1 MTKGKTRKTSRT
13 KRTTGTRQKA
23 KTARKA
29 GTSPL
34 LKYEIIGIC
43 CILAGV
49 FATAGFIGVDTG
61 RIGHSVDDILSY
73 IFGLGRIVV
82 SLSLIVLGLK
92 YIVIRKACPVSKS
105 WAVGTWIYILLLG
118 LVHLL
123 VIPEGTEFLPHSLSV
138 GGGIVGAVMASVLR
152 RFLGFFGAVMAITG
166 ACIVTFLVW
175 KNWSISKPV
184 AVVADKA
191 GQEAAK
197 VSGKA
202 VEGLQDASQ
211 SLKQWHERRRIF
223 DLQAVVGDDPL
234 GRPACGNPDDLHG
247 VGDAPEPFQPVG
259 CRPTEGAGRLLERTA
274 EAGRPAC
281 GNSVDTG
288 QPACGN
294 PDDYP
299 ADMERPA
306 ATIADARDLG
316 NGVEEVRFDASPIEG
331 DVPYDWAS
339 DDSYEEAPETSEETP
354 EDARPYSQIH
364 ETVVGDTVPTAH
376 DVQPGPAA
384 PAASLAGETD
394 VLGHDMD
401 DPKPIEV
408 EKSSVAVETS
418 EEGSSAV
425 PKAAGEKTYR
435 LPPVSMLKPGP
446 QHIVGL
452 SDEVRENA
460 RILQETLQ
468 SFNIDAKILNA
479 SQGPSI
485 TRYELEPAAGV
496 KVSKIVHLAD
506 DIALKLAATDIR
518 IEAPIPGKAA
528 VGIEVP
534 NKKLT
539 GVNLRDV
546 IDTDTF
552 RKAAGGVPVCLG
564 KDIAGNPIVAD
575 LTKMPHLLVAG
586 STGSG
591 KSVCINTFIASIL
604 FKQRP
609 EDVKL
614 ILIDPKVV
622 ELSNYNGIPHL
633 LTPVVTDPKKAASV
647 LRWAVREMDD
657 RYKRFA
663 VTHTRDISRY
673 NELHPE
679 DTMPFIVIIIDEL
692 ADLMMMAS
700 DDVEKSIIRLGQ
712 KARACGM
719 HLVLA
724 TQRPSVDVLTGL
736 IKANVP
742 SRIAFAVSSQVDS
755 RTILDMAGAEK
766 LIGKGDMLFYP
777 LGASKPLRVQG
788 AFISDSEIDEM
799 VEFIKAQGGPHYDEA
814 VQKAQS
820 ENPEDSVDFFED
832 DLMRQAIDMVLET
845 GQASTSM
852 LQRRF
857 RVGYT
862 RAARMIDMMEAMHIV
877 GPNNGSKP
885 REILMTADEVQ
896 QKYLS

>member
-1 MTKGKTRKTSRT
+1 MANGRT
-13 KRTTGTRQKA
+13 PKSPRRKRTTRRTRTA
-23 KTARKA
+23 KRAEK
-29 GTSPL
+29 SPL
-34 LKYEIIGIC
+34 LKYEIIGIF
-43 CILAGV
+43 CILFGV
-49 FATAGFIGVDTG
+49 FATVGFMGIDTG
-61 RIGHSVDDILSY
+61 RIGHNVDNVLSY

-82 SLSLIVLGLK
+82 SLSLVVLGLK
-92 YIVIRKACPVSKS
+92 YIVVRKACPVSRS
-105 WAVGTWIYILLLG
+105 WLIGTWIYVLLLG
-118 LVHLL
+118 LIHLL
-123 VIPEGTEFLPHSLSV
+123 VIPEGTEFLPSSLSV
-138 GGGIVGAVMASVLR
+138 GGGIIGAVVSSVLQQ
-152 RFLGFFGAVMAITG
+152 FLGFFGAFMAIVG
-166 ACIVTFLVW
+166 AAIVTFLIW
-175 KNWSISKPV
+175 KNWSISQPV

-191 GQEAAK
+191 GQEAAR

-211 SLKQWHERRRIF
+211 SLRQWHEKRKIF
-223 DLQAVVGDDPL
+223 DFQALDQEPKE
-234 GRPACGNPDDLHG
+234 APDK
-247 VGDAPEPFQPVG
+247 APTAVPEAEP
-259 CRPTEGAGRLLERTA
+259 EGIQI
-274 EAGRPAC
+274 
-281 GNSVDTG
+281 S
-288 QPACGN
+288 
-294 PDDYP
+294 
-299 ADMERPA
+299 
-306 ATIADARDLG
+306 DARDLG
-316 NGVEEVRFDASPIEG
+316 NGVEEVSFDSRPIEENLSSEE
-331 DVPYDWAS
+331 A
-339 DDSYEEAPETSEETP
+339 DDYWDNILEQGVDDMEEAP
-354 EDARPYSQIH
+354 DYSQIH
-364 ETVVGDTVPTAH
+364 ETVVSDAEPTAH
-376 DVQPGPAA
+376 DVQPVKA
-384 PAASLAGETD
+384 PSLAEERD
-394 VLGHDMD
+394 VLSHDMD
-401 DPKPIEV
+401 DIKPIEV
-408 EKSSVAVETS
+408 EQSSVAVELS
-418 EEGSSAV
+418 DEGSSAV
-425 PKAAGEKTYR
+425 PKAEGKKMYR
-435 LPPVSMLKPGP
+435 LPSVSILKPGP
-446 QHIVGL
+446 QHTVGL

-460 RILQETLQ
+460 AILKETLQ

-546 IDTDTF
+546 IESETF
-552 RKAAGGVPVCLG
+552 QKAARGVPVCLG

-663 VTHTRDISRY
+663 LTHTRDISRY

-679 DTMPFIVIIIDEL
+679 ETMPFIVIIIDEL

-755 RTILDMAGAEK
+755 RTILDMAGADK

-799 VEFIKAQGGPHYDEA
+799 VEFIKGQDGPHYDES

-820 ENPEDSVDFFED
+820 DNAEDSVDFFED

-857 RVGYT
+857 RIGYT

-885 REILMTADEVQ
+885 RDILMTADEVQ
-896 QKYLS
+896 QKYLG

>member
-61 RIGHSVDDILSY
+61 RIGHSVDDILAY

-234 GRPACGNPDDLHG
+234 GRPACGN
-247 VGDAPEPFQPVG
+247 
-259 CRPTEGAGRLLERTA
+259 
-274 EAGRPAC
+274 
-281 GNSVDTG
+281 SVDTG
-288 QPACGN
+288 RPACGN

-299 ADMERPA
+299 ADMERPVS
-306 ATIADARDLG
+306 TIADARDLG
-316 NGVEEVRFDASPIEG
+316 NGVEEVRFDASSIEE

-339 DDSYEEAPETSEETP
+339 DDSYEEVPETPEEMP

-401 DPKPIEV
+401 DLKPIEV

-663 VTHTRDISRY
+663 ITHTRDISRY

-799 VEFIKAQGGPHYDEA
+799 VEFIKAQGGPNYDEA

>member
-34 LKYEIIGIC
+34 LKYEIVGIC

-138 GGGIVGAVMASVLR
+138 GGGIVGAVMASILR

-234 GRPACGNPDDLHG
+234 GRPACGN
-247 VGDAPEPFQPVG
+247 
-259 CRPTEGAGRLLERTA
+259 
-274 EAGRPAC
+274 
-281 GNSVDTG
+281 SVDTG
-288 QPACGN
+288 RPACGN

-306 ATIADARDLG
+306 STIADARDLG
-316 NGVEEVRFDASPIEG
+316 NGVEEVRFDASPIEE

-339 DDSYEEAPETSEETP
+339 DNSYEEVPETPEEMP

-384 PAASLAGETD
+384 SLAGETD

-401 DPKPIEV
+401 DLKPIEV

-663 VTHTRDISRY
+663 ITHTRDISRY

-799 VEFIKAQGGPHYDEA
+799 VEFIKAQGGPNYDEA

>member
-1 MTKGKTRKTSRT
+1 MTRRTRTA
-13 KRTTGTRQKA
+13 KRAEK
-23 KTARKA
+23 
-29 GTSPL
+29 SPL
-34 LKYEIIGIC
+34 LKYEIIGIF
-43 CILAGV
+43 CILFGV
-49 FATAGFIGVDTG
+49 FATVGFMGIDTG
-61 RIGHSVDDILSY
+61 RIGHNVDNVLSY

-82 SLSLIVLGLK
+82 SLSLVVLGLK
-92 YIVIRKACPVSKS
+92 YIVVRKACPVSRS
-105 WAVGTWIYILLLG
+105 WLIGTWIYVLLLG
-118 LVHLL
+118 LIHLL
-123 VIPEGTEFLPHSLSV
+123 VIPEGTEFLPSSLSV
-138 GGGIVGAVMASVLR
+138 GGGIIGAVVSSVLQQ
-152 RFLGFFGAVMAITG
+152 FLGFFGAFMAIVG
-166 ACIVTFLVW
+166 AAIVTFLIW
-175 KNWSISKPV
+175 KNWSISQPV

-191 GQEAAK
+191 GQEAAR

-211 SLKQWHERRRIF
+211 SLRQWHEKRKIF
-223 DLQAVVGDDPL
+223 DFQALDQDPKEE
-234 GRPACGNPDDLHG
+234 PDK
-247 VGDAPEPFQPVG
+247 APTAVPEAEP
-259 CRPTEGAGRLLERTA
+259 EGIQI
-274 EAGRPAC
+274 
-281 GNSVDTG
+281 S
-288 QPACGN
+288 
-294 PDDYP
+294 
-299 ADMERPA
+299 
-306 ATIADARDLG
+306 DARDLG
-316 NGVEEVRFDASPIEG
+316 NGVEEVSFDSRPIEENLSSE
-331 DVPYDWAS
+331 AA
-339 DDSYEEAPETSEETP
+339 DDYWDNILEQGVDDMEEAP
-354 EDARPYSQIH
+354 DYSQIH
-364 ETVVGDTVPTAH
+364 ETVVSDAEPTAH
-376 DVQPGPAA
+376 DVQPTKA
-384 PAASLAGETD
+384 PSLAEEQD
-394 VLGHDMD
+394 VLSHDMD
-401 DPKPIEV
+401 DIKPIEV
-408 EKSSVAVETS
+408 EQSSVAVELS
-418 EEGSSAV
+418 DEGSSAV
-425 PKAAGEKTYR
+425 PKAEGKKMYR
-435 LPPVSMLKPGP
+435 LPSVSILKPGP
-446 QHIVGL
+446 QHTVGL

-460 RILQETLQ
+460 AILKETLQ

-546 IDTDTF
+546 IESETF
-552 RKAAGGVPVCLG
+552 QKAARGVPVCLG

-663 VTHTRDISRY
+663 LTHTRDISRY

-679 DTMPFIVIIIDEL
+679 ETMPFIVIIIDEL

-755 RTILDMAGAEK
+755 RTILDMAGADK

-799 VEFIKAQGGPHYDEA
+799 VEFIKGQDGPHYDES

-820 ENPEDSVDFFED
+820 DNAEDSVDFFED

-857 RVGYT
+857 RIGYT

-885 REILMTADEVQ
+885 RDILMTADEVQ
-896 QKYLS
+896 QKYLG

>member
-138 GGGIVGAVMASVLR
+138 GGGIVGAVMASILR

-223 DLQAVVGDDPL
+223 DLQAEEAKASSAIVGDD
-234 GRPACGNPDDLHG
+234 
-247 VGDAPEPFQPVG
+247 PEPFQPVG

-281 GNSVDTG
+281 GN
-288 QPACGN
+288 

-306 ATIADARDLG
+306 STIADARDLG
-316 NGVEEVRFDASPIEG
+316 NGVEEVRFDASPIEE

-339 DDSYEEAPETSEETP
+339 DDSYEEVPETPEEMP

-401 DPKPIEV
+401 DLKPIEV

-663 VTHTRDISRY
+663 ITHTRDISRY

-799 VEFIKAQGGPHYDEA
+799 VEFIKAQGGPNYDEA

>member
-234 GRPACGNPDDLHG
+234 GRPACGN
-247 VGDAPEPFQPVG
+247 
-259 CRPTEGAGRLLERTA
+259 
-274 EAGRPAC
+274 
-281 GNSVDTG
+281 SVDTG
-288 QPACGN
+288 RPACGN

-306 ATIADARDLG
+306 STIADARDLG
-316 NGVEEVRFDASPIEG
+316 NGVEEVRFDASPIEE

-339 DDSYEEAPETSEETP
+339 DDSYEEVPETPEEMP

-364 ETVVGDTVPTAH
+364 ETVVGNTVPTAH

-401 DPKPIEV
+401 DLKPIEV

-663 VTHTRDISRY
+663 ITHTRDISRY

-799 VEFIKAQGGPHYDEA
+799 VEFIKAQGGPNYDEA

>member
-13 KRTTGTRQKA
+13 KRTAGTRQKA

-138 GGGIVGAVMASVLR
+138 GGGIIGAVMASVLR

-223 DLQAVVGDDPL
+223 DLQAEEAKASSAIVGD
-234 GRPACGNPDDLHG
+234 
-247 VGDAPEPFQPVG
+247 VPEPFQPVG
-259 CRPTEGAGRLLERTA
+259 CRPTEGASRLLERTA

-281 GNSVDTG
+281 GN
-288 QPACGN
+288 
-294 PDDYP
+294 
-299 ADMERPA
+299 PA
-306 ATIADARDLG
+306 ATEQPASAISGARDLG
-316 NGVEEVRFDASPIEG
+316 NGVEEVRFDASPIEE

-339 DDSYEEAPETSEETP
+339 DDSYEEVPEMSEDTP
-354 EDARPYSQIH
+354 EDSQPYSQIH
-364 ETVVGDTVPTAH
+364 ETVVGDTTPTAH
-376 DVQPGPAA
+376 DVQPGPEAKA
-384 PAASLAGETD
+384 LAGETD
-394 VLGHDMD
+394 VLRHDMD
-401 DPKPIEV
+401 DLKPIEV

-425 PKAAGEKTYR
+425 PKAVGEKTYR

-446 QHIVGL
+446 QHTVGL

-663 VTHTRDISRY
+663 ITHTRDISRY

-777 LGASKPLRVQG
+777 LGASKPIRVQG

-820 ENPEDSVDFFED
+820 ENPEDSIDFFED

>member
-61 RIGHSVDDILSY
+61 RIGHSVDDILAY

-223 DLQAVVGDDPL
+223 DLQAEEAKASSAIVG
-234 GRPACGNPDDLHG
+234 A
-247 VGDAPEPFQPVG
+247 VPEPFQPVG
-259 CRPTEGAGRLLERTA
+259 CRPTEGARPLLERTA
-274 EAGRPAC
+274 EAGR
-281 GNSVDTG
+281 
-288 QPACGN
+288 PACGN

-306 ATIADARDLG
+306 STIADARDLG
-316 NGVEEVRFDASPIEG
+316 NGVEEVRFDASPIEE

-339 DDSYEEAPETSEETP
+339 DDSYEEVPETPEEMP

-401 DPKPIEV
+401 DLKPIEV

-663 VTHTRDISRY
+663 ITHTRDISRY

-799 VEFIKAQGGPHYDEA
+799 VEFIKAQGGPNYDEA

>member
-61 RIGHSVDDILSY
+61 RIGHSVDDILAY

-234 GRPACGNPDDLHG
+234 GRPACGN
-247 VGDAPEPFQPVG
+247 
-259 CRPTEGAGRLLERTA
+259 
-274 EAGRPAC
+274 
-281 GNSVDTG
+281 SVDTG
-288 QPACGN
+288 RPACGN

-306 ATIADARDLG
+306 STIADARDLG
-316 NGVEEVRFDASPIEG
+316 NGVEEVRFDASPIEE

-339 DDSYEEAPETSEETP
+339 DDSYEEVPETPEEMP
-354 EDARPYSQIH
+354 EDARSYSQIH

-401 DPKPIEV
+401 DLKPIEV

-663 VTHTRDISRY
+663 ITHTRDISRY

-799 VEFIKAQGGPHYDEA
+799 VEFIKAQGGPNYDEA

>member
-61 RIGHSVDDILSY
+61 RIGHSVDDILAY

-234 GRPACGNPDDLHG
+234 GRPACGNSVD
-247 VGDAPEPFQPVG
+247 
-259 CRPTEGAGRLLERTA
+259 T
-274 EAGRPAC
+274 GRPAC

-288 QPACGN
+288 RPACGN

-299 ADMERPA
+299 ADMERPVS
-306 ATIADARDLG
+306 TIADARDLG
-316 NGVEEVRFDASPIEG
+316 NGVEEVRFDASPIEE

-339 DDSYEEAPETSEETP
+339 DDSYEEVPETPEEMPEEMP

-376 DVQPGPAA
+376 DVQPGSAA

-401 DPKPIEV
+401 DLKPIEV

-663 VTHTRDISRY
+663 ITHTRDISRY

-799 VEFIKAQGGPHYDEA
+799 VEFIKAQGGPNYDEA

>member
-1 MTKGKTRKTSRT
+1 MANGRT
-13 KRTTGTRQKA
+13 PKSPRRKRTTRRTRTA
-23 KTARKA
+23 KRAEK
-29 GTSPL
+29 SPL
-34 LKYEIIGIC
+34 LKYEIIGIF
-43 CILAGV
+43 CILFGV
-49 FATAGFIGVDTG
+49 FATVGFMGIDTG
-61 RIGHSVDDILSY
+61 RIGHNVDNVLSY

-82 SLSLIVLGLK
+82 SLSLVVLGLK
-92 YIVIRKACPVSKS
+92 YIVVRKACPVSRS
-105 WAVGTWIYILLLG
+105 WLIGTWIYVLLLG
-118 LVHLL
+118 LIHLL
-123 VIPEGTEFLPHSLSV
+123 VIPEGTEFLPSSLSV
-138 GGGIVGAVMASVLR
+138 GGGIIGAVVSSVLQQ
-152 RFLGFFGAVMAITG
+152 FLGFFGAFMAIVG
-166 ACIVTFLVW
+166 AAIVTFLIW
-175 KNWSISKPV
+175 KNWSISQPV

-191 GQEAAK
+191 GQEAAR

-211 SLKQWHERRRIF
+211 SLRQWHEKRKIF
-223 DLQAVVGDDPL
+223 DFQALDQAPKEE
-234 GRPACGNPDDLHG
+234 PDK
-247 VGDAPEPFQPVG
+247 APTAVPEAQ
-259 CRPTEGAGRLLERTA
+259 TEGIQI
-274 EAGRPAC
+274 
-281 GNSVDTG
+281 S
-288 QPACGN
+288 
-294 PDDYP
+294 
-299 ADMERPA
+299 
-306 ATIADARDLG
+306 DARDLG
-316 NGVEEVRFDASPIEG
+316 NGVEEVSFDSRPIEENLSSEE
-331 DVPYDWAS
+331 A
-339 DDSYEEAPETSEETP
+339 DDYWDNILEQGVDDMEEAP
-354 EDARPYSQIH
+354 DYSQIH
-364 ETVVGDTVPTAH
+364 ETVVSDAEPTAH
-376 DVQPGPAA
+376 DVQPTKA
-384 PAASLAGETD
+384 PSLAEERD
-394 VLGHDMD
+394 VLSHDMD
-401 DPKPIEV
+401 DIKPIEV
-408 EKSSVAVETS
+408 EQSSVAVELS
-418 EEGSSAV
+418 DEGSSAV
-425 PKAAGEKTYR
+425 PKAEGKKLYR
-435 LPPVSMLKPGP
+435 LPSVSILKPGP
-446 QHIVGL
+446 QHTVGL

-460 RILQETLQ
+460 AILKETLQ

-546 IDTDTF
+546 IESETF
-552 RKAAGGVPVCLG
+552 QKAARGVPVCLG

-663 VTHTRDISRY
+663 LTHTRDISRY

-679 DTMPFIVIIIDEL
+679 ETMPFIVIIIDEL

-755 RTILDMAGAEK
+755 RTILDMAGADK

-799 VEFIKAQGGPHYDEA
+799 VEFIKGQDGPHYDES

-820 ENPEDSVDFFED
+820 ENAEDSVDFFED

-857 RVGYT
+857 RIGYT

-885 REILMTADEVQ
+885 RDILMTADEVQ
-896 QKYLS
+896 QKYLG

>member
-61 RIGHSVDDILSY
+61 RIGHSVDDILAY

-234 GRPACGNPDDLHG
+234 GRPACGN
-247 VGDAPEPFQPVG
+247 
-259 CRPTEGAGRLLERTA
+259 
-274 EAGRPAC
+274 
-281 GNSVDTG
+281 SVDTG
-288 QPACGN
+288 RPACGN

-299 ADMERPA
+299 ADMERPVS
-306 ATIADARDLG
+306 TIADARDLG
-316 NGVEEVRFDASPIEG
+316 NGVEEVRFDASPIEE

-339 DDSYEEAPETSEETP
+339 DDSYEEVPETPEEMP

-401 DPKPIEV
+401 DLKPIEV

-446 QHIVGL
+446 QHIIGL

-663 VTHTRDISRY
+663 ITHTRDISRY

-799 VEFIKAQGGPHYDEA
+799 VEFIKAQGGPNYDEA

>member
-61 RIGHSVDDILSY
+61 RIGHSVDDILAY

-234 GRPACGNPDDLHG
+234 GRPACGN
-247 VGDAPEPFQPVG
+247 
-259 CRPTEGAGRLLERTA
+259 
-274 EAGRPAC
+274 
-281 GNSVDTG
+281 SVDTG
-288 QPACGN
+288 RPACGN

-299 ADMERPA
+299 ADMERPVS
-306 ATIADARDLG
+306 TIADARDLG
-316 NGVEEVRFDASPIEG
+316 NGVEEVRFDASPIEE

-339 DDSYEEAPETSEETP
+339 DDSYEEVPETPEEMP

-401 DPKPIEV
+401 DLKPIEV

-663 VTHTRDISRY
+663 ITHTRDISRY

-742 SRIAFAVSSQVDS
+742 SRIAFTVSSQVDS

-799 VEFIKAQGGPHYDEA
+799 VEFIKAQGGPNYDEA

>member
-138 GGGIVGAVMASVLR
+138 GGGIVGAVMALVLR

-166 ACIVTFLVW
+166 VCIVTFLVW

-234 GRPACGNPDDLHG
+234 GRPACGN
-247 VGDAPEPFQPVG
+247 
-259 CRPTEGAGRLLERTA
+259 
-274 EAGRPAC
+274 
-281 GNSVDTG
+281 SVDTG
-288 QPACGN
+288 RPACGN

-306 ATIADARDLG
+306 STIADARDLG
-316 NGVEEVRFDASPIEG
+316 NGVEEVRFDASPIEE

-339 DDSYEEAPETSEETP
+339 DDSYEEVPETPEEMP

-394 VLGHDMD
+394 VLGHDMGD
-401 DPKPIEV
+401 LKPIEV

-446 QHIVGL
+446 QHIIGL

-663 VTHTRDISRY
+663 ITHTRDISRY

-799 VEFIKAQGGPHYDEA
+799 VEFIKAQGGPNYDEA

>member
-61 RIGHSVDDILSY
+61 RIGHSVDDILAY

-234 GRPACGNPDDLHG
+234 GRPACGN
-247 VGDAPEPFQPVG
+247 
-259 CRPTEGAGRLLERTA
+259 
-274 EAGRPAC
+274 
-281 GNSVDTG
+281 SVDTG
-288 QPACGN
+288 RPACGN

-306 ATIADARDLG
+306 STIADARDLG
-316 NGVEEVRFDASPIEG
+316 NGVEEVRFDASPIEE

-339 DDSYEEAPETSEETP
+339 DDSYEEVPETP
-354 EDARPYSQIH
+354 EEMPEDAQPYSQIH

-401 DPKPIEV
+401 DLKPIEV

-663 VTHTRDISRY
+663 ITHTRDISRY

-799 VEFIKAQGGPHYDEA
+799 VEFIKAQGGPNYDEA

>member
-61 RIGHSVDDILSY
+61 RIGHSVDDILAY

-223 DLQAVVGDDPL
+223 DLQAEEAKASSDIVG
-234 GRPACGNPDDLHG
+234 A
-247 VGDAPEPFQPVG
+247 VPEPFQPVG
-259 CRPTEGAGRLLERTA
+259 CRPTEGARPLLERTA

-281 GNSVDTG
+281 GNT
-288 QPACGN
+288 
-294 PDDYP
+294 DDYP

-306 ATIADARDLG
+306 STIADARDLG
-316 NGVEEVRFDASPIEG
+316 NGVEEVRFDASPIEE

-339 DDSYEEAPETSEETP
+339 DDSYEEVPETPEEMP

-401 DPKPIEV
+401 NLKPIEV

-663 VTHTRDISRY
+663 ITHTRDISRY

-799 VEFIKAQGGPHYDEA
+799 VEFIKAQGGPNYDEA

>member
-61 RIGHSVDDILSY
+61 RIGHSVDDILAY

-92 YIVIRKACPVSKS
+92 YIVIRKTCPVSKS

-234 GRPACGNPDDLHG
+234 GRPACGN
-247 VGDAPEPFQPVG
+247 
-259 CRPTEGAGRLLERTA
+259 
-274 EAGRPAC
+274 
-281 GNSVDTG
+281 SVDTG
-288 QPACGN
+288 RPACGN

-306 ATIADARDLG
+306 STIADARDLG
-316 NGVEEVRFDASPIEG
+316 NGVEEVRFDASPIEE

-339 DDSYEEAPETSEETP
+339 DDSYEEVPETPEEMP

-376 DVQPGPAA
+376 DVQPGPVA

-401 DPKPIEV
+401 DLKPIEV

-663 VTHTRDISRY
+663 ITHTRDISRY

-799 VEFIKAQGGPHYDEA
+799 VEFIKAQGGPNYDEA

>member
-61 RIGHSVDDILSY
+61 RIGHSVDDILAY

-223 DLQAVVGDDPL
+223 DLQAEEAKASSDIVG
-234 GRPACGNPDDLHG
+234 A
-247 VGDAPEPFQPVG
+247 VPEPFQPVG
-259 CRPTEGAGRLLERTA
+259 CRPTEGARPLLERTA
-274 EAGRPAC
+274 EAGRP
-281 GNSVDTG
+281 T
-288 QPACGN
+288 CGN

-306 ATIADARDLG
+306 STIADARDLG
-316 NGVEEVRFDASPIEG
+316 NGVEEVRFDASPIEE

-339 DDSYEEAPETSEETP
+339 DDSYEEVPETPEEMP

-401 DPKPIEV
+401 NLKPIEV

-539 GVNLRDV
+539 GVNLHDV

-663 VTHTRDISRY
+663 ITHTRDISRY

-799 VEFIKAQGGPHYDEA
+799 VEFIKAQGGPNYDEA